1 MRLTLSDAELAPS
14 VTHRDHGLVRSMGT
28 LALAAA
34 IVNGVVGSAIFQL
47 PAAVAQLAGHLAPA
61 AYLICAVLMA
71 GVVICFA
78 EAGSRVPT
86 SGGAYGTVEAAFG
99 PAAAYVVG
107 ILLVVT
113 SVLSSG
119 GIAAAIADILG
130 TVVAGISTGV
140 PRIGLVLAIYGI
152 MTWANLVG
160 VRRTAQ
166 VVTGATAVKL
176 IPLLLFILLGVVTWG
191 HSPPSGPPAPHVTV
205 IGFGRALILTLFAFE
220 GMETVLMASGEVRA
234 PNRTVPRALFVSML
248 FILVLYLGVQLSAQ
262 HLLGAL
268 LPQAGA
274 PLADAAGQVSQV
286 ARAVMLSAAALSML
300 VWMAS
305 DVMGNSRML
314 FAFSRDR
321 LLPAWFGR
329 LNRHHVPV
337 NAVLSYVA
345 VGAVLALTGSFVEL
359 VVLASLG
366 TVVIYALTCGAAL
379 VLHRRGV
386 ALAGKPLGF
395 PGLPVAAGL
404 GMLGLVGMVFAAQWI
419 EIAGTAAVVVA
430 SLGLFYAMRWAR
442 QKA

>member
-1 MRLTLSDAELAPS
+1 M
-14 VTHRDHGLVRSMGT
+14 THRDHGLVRSMGT

-47 PAAVAQLAGHLAPA
+47 PAAVAQLAGHLAPV

-86 SGGAYGTVEAAFG
+86 SGGAYGTVEAALG
-99 PAAAYVVG
+99 PAAGYVVG

-113 SVLSSG
+113 SVLASG
-119 GIAAAIADILG
+119 GVAAAISDILG
-130 TVVAGISTGV
+130 TVLPGVSSGV
-140 PRIGLVLAIYGI
+140 PRIGLVLAIYAI

-166 VVTGATAVKL
+166 VITAATAVKL
-176 IPLLLFILLGVVTWG
+176 IPLLFFIVLGAVTWR
-191 HSPPSGPPAPHVTV
+191 HVAPAGPPAPPVTV
-205 IGFGRALILTLFAFE
+205 VGLGRSLILTLFAFE

-262 HLLGAL
+262 HLLGAA

-286 ARAVMLSAAALSML
+286 ARVVMLSAAALSML

-329 LNRHHVPV
+329 LNGRHVPV
-337 NAVLSYVA
+337 NAVLSYVT
-345 VGAVLALTGSFVEL
+345 VGAVLALSGSFVEL

-366 TVVIYALTCGAAL
+366 TVVIYGLTCGAAL

-404 GMLGLVGMVFAAQWI
+404 GMLGLLGMVFAAQWI

-430 SLGLFYAMRWAR
+430 SLGLFYAMRWA
-442 QKA
+442 KG

>member
-1 MRLTLSDAELAPS
+1 
-14 VTHRDHGLVRSMGT
+14 MGT

-47 PAAVAQLAGHLAPA
+47 PAAVAQLAGHLAPV

-86 SGGAYGTVEAAFG
+86 SGGAYGTVEAALG
-99 PAAAYVVG
+99 PAAGYVVG

-113 SVLSSG
+113 SVLASG
-119 GIAAAIADILG
+119 GVAAAISDILG
-130 TVVAGISTGV
+130 TVLPGVSSGV
-140 PRIGLVLAIYGI
+140 PRIGLVLAIYAI

-166 VVTGATAVKL
+166 VITAATAVKL
-176 IPLLLFILLGVVTWG
+176 IPLLFFIVLGAVTWG
-191 HSPPSGPPAPHVTV
+191 HVAPAGPPAPPVTV
-205 IGFGRALILTLFAFE
+205 VGFGRSLILTLFAFE

-262 HLLGAL
+262 HLLGAA

-286 ARAVMLSAAALSML
+286 ARVVMLSAAALSML

-329 LNRHHVPV
+329 LNGRHVPV
-337 NAVLSYVA
+337 NAVLSYVT
-345 VGAVLALTGSFVEL
+345 VGAVLALSGSFVEL

-366 TVVIYALTCGAAL
+366 TVVIYGLTCGAAL

-404 GMLGLVGMVFAAQWI
+404 GMLGLLGMVFAAQWI

-430 SLGLFYAMRWAR
+430 SLGLFYAMRWA
-442 QKA
+442 KG

>member
-34 IVNGVVGSAIFQL
+34 IVNVVVGSAIFQL
-47 PAAVAQLAGHLAPA
+47 PAAVAQLAGHLAPV
-61 AYLICAVLMA
+61 AYLLCAVLMA

-99 PAAAYVVG
+99 PATGYVVG
-107 ILLVVT
+107 TLLVVT

-119 GIAAAIADILG
+119 GIAAAITDILA
-130 TVVAGISTGV
+130 TVAPAVAGGA
-140 PRIGLVLAIYGI
+140 PRVAVILAIYGSV
-152 MTWANLVG
+152 TWANLVG
-160 VRRTAQ
+160 VRTTAR
-166 VVTGATAVKL
+166 VITGATAVKL
-176 IPLLLFILLGVVTWG
+176 VPLVLFIVIGAVAWG
-191 HSPPSGPPAPHVTV
+191 HAAPAGPPAPPVTAV
-205 IGFGRALILTLFAFE
+205 GFGRALILTLFAFE
-220 GMETVLMASGEVRA
+220 GMETALMVSGEVRD

-262 HLLGAL
+262 HLLGAA
-268 LPQAGA
+268 LPAAGA
-274 PLADAAGQVSQV
+274 PLAEAAGQVSQV
-286 ARAVMLSAAALSML
+286 ARVLMLSAAGLSML

-321 LLPAWFGR
+321 LLPAWFGALNPR
-329 LNRHHVPV
+329 LHVPV
-337 NAVLSYVA
+337 NAMLSYVA
-345 VGAVLALTGSFVEL
+345 VGVLLAVSGSFVEL
-359 VVLASLG
+359 VVLSSLG
-366 TVVIYALTCGAAL
+366 TVVIYGLTCGAAL

-442 QKA
+442 K